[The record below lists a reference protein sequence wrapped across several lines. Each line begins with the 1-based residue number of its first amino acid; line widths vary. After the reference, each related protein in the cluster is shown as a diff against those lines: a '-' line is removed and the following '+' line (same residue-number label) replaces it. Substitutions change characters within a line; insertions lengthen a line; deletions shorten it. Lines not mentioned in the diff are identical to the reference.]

1 MARKKSKNNVPKKQA
16 NGESEVVKQDEFVE
30 RKERDENSDHDEI
43 GGNGEE
49 TVSKPTTQSEED
61 SSKEQIEE
69 LQKLVQDLKLEI
81 SQKEAALI
89 KLTNEKDEQISILE
103 EKVKGDND
111 IKKSASD
118 SGLDDLK
125 QQLVAKTEE
134 SNKYKANYDSLLS
147 RLSQMKSVFSK
158 MKEAESKF
166 ETMESENEQLKSDL
180 QNSKSKLSNLES
192 VMSELKAEVLNLN
205 SECDKLTAKN
215 SELKKKLDSQDFEL
229 ENESKQSEIENRKLK
244 RELKE
249 AKSDLEEYLI
259 LIQEEK
265 MSKTNLNQELNDVK
279 SKMDIIVQEKK
290 ESEKK
295 CQQISNAVVGL
306 KELVSQLKKENEEAV
321 IDAESKLESKTKQ
334 LDELLD
340 EITELKKSNSEK
352 DLKLETLKGLENDLK
367 EKQLLIG
374 KLRHETITLNEHLT
388 KAMKLIK
395 RETGKETVDRELVSN
410 LFISFLQIPRGDT
423 KKFEVLQLI
432 ANFLN
437 WDDEKKRHAGL
448 ISSANYRSNSNSVV
462 EVPHP
467 GRHASQSH
475 GDSFVSL
482 WTEFLEKES
491 TPKEDA
497 V

>member
-1 MARKKSKNNVPKKQA
+1 MAKKKSKSNGAKKQA
-16 NGESEVVKQDEFVE
+16 NGEVEKVKQESTEQKEVVETSYHEKEGDNDGTSGPEPVTQKEDDDSKQ
-30 RKERDENSDHDEI
+30 I
-43 GGNGEE
+43 
-49 TVSKPTTQSEED
+49 Q
-61 SSKEQIEE
+61 Q
-69 LQKLVQDLKLEI
+69 LQKQVENLKQEL
-81 SQKEAALI
+81 SHKEDTLS
-89 KLTNEKDEQISILE
+89 KVTSEKDEQISKLE
-103 EKVKGDND
+103 TQLHEQSKEPTEDLEL
-111 IKKSASD
+111 SD
-118 SGLDDLK
+118 LR
-125 QQLVAKTEE
+125 QQLAVKMEE
-134 SNKYKANYDSLLS
+134 SNKYKASYDSLLS
-147 RLSQMKSVFSK
+147 RLSQMKSVFNK

-166 ETMESENEQLKSDL
+166 EAVESENGQLKSQL
-180 QNSKSKLSNLES
+180 QSSNSKLSGLES
-192 VMSELKAEVLNLN
+192 NMSELKAEVLNLN

-215 SELKKKLDSQDFEL
+215 FEMKQKLDSQDFEL
-229 ENESKQSEIENRKLK
+229 ENESKQLEVENRKLK

-265 MSKTNLNQELNDVK
+265 MSKTNLNQELSDVK
-279 SKMDIIVQEKK
+279 SKMDTILRERK

-295 CQQISNAVVGL
+295 SQQASQEVTSL
-306 KELVSQLKKENEEAV
+306 KETIVQLKKNSENVVNSFESQLKRKSVQFTEIVNE
-321 IDAESKLESKTKQ
+321 IN
-334 LDELLD
+334 
-340 EITELKKSNSEK
+340 ELKESTAEK
-352 DLKLETLKGLENDLK
+352 DAKLETLKGLENDLK

-374 KLRHETITLNEHLT
+374 KLRHETIILNEHLK

-395 RETGKETVDRELVSN
+395 RESGKETVDRELVSN

-423 KKFEVLQLI
+423 KKFEVLRLI

-491 TPKEDA
+491 TPREDA

>member
-1 MARKKSKNNVPKKQA
+1 MAKKKSKNNGAKKQV
-16 NGESEVVKQDEFVE
+16 NGEVENVKQESVE
-30 RKERDENSDHDEI
+30 RKEEI
-43 GGNGEE
+43 E
-49 TVSKPTTQSEED
+49 TSHHEED
-61 SSKEQIEE
+61 RDNDDNSSSDPVAHKEDDSSREQIEQ
-69 LQKLVQDLKLEI
+69 LQKELESLKLEL
-81 SQKEAALI
+81 SNKEDTLSKI
-89 KLTNEKDEQISILE
+89 TSEKDEEINKLKTQIQNDQSKESARDPEL
-103 EKVKGDND
+103 ND
-111 IKKSASD
+111 IK
-118 SGLDDLK
+118 
-125 QQLVAKTEE
+125 QQLAMKTEE
-134 SNKYKANYDSLLS
+134 SNKYKASYDSLLS
-147 RLSQMKSVFSK
+147 RLSQMKSVFNK

-166 ETMESENEQLKSDL
+166 EAVEAENGHLKSQL
-180 QNSKSKLSNLES
+180 QSSTSKLSSLES
-192 VMSELKAEVLNLN
+192 NMSELKAEVLNLN

-215 SELKKKLDSQDFEL
+215 SELKQKLDSQDFEL
-229 ENESKQSEIENRKLK
+229 ENESKQLEVENKKLK

-265 MSKTNLNQELNDVK
+265 MSKTNMNQELSDAK
-279 SKMDIIVQEKK
+279 SKMDTIVRERK
-290 ESEKK
+290 EWEKK
-295 CQQISNAVVGL
+295 CQQSSQEVTSL
-306 KELVSQLKKENEEAV
+306 KETIVQLKKNSEDVVNSFESQLKSKSAQFNELV
-321 IDAESKLESKTKQ
+321 N
-334 LDELLD
+334 
-340 EITELKKSNSEK
+340 EINELKESTADK
-352 DLKLETLKGLENDLK
+352 DAKLETLKGLENDLK

-374 KLRHETITLNEHLT
+374 KLRHETIILNEHLT

-395 RETGKETVDRELVSN
+395 RESGKETVDRELVSN

-423 KKFEVLQLI
+423 KKFEVLRLI

-491 TPKEDA
+491 TPRED
-497 V
+497 VV